1 MNVKVLI
8 ISDYRDP
15 ISSRPEAEFLIPL
28 VKEGIDITIMT
39 FGDAEYVKRFKEVG
53 INVIDFHPVKK
64 FDKPT
69 VQYIKNE
76 LIKGKYHILHLFNNK
91 AIINGIKAAKGLPV
105 KVVLYRGYTGNMN
118 WWDPTAYLKFLHPRV
133 DKIMCLTDSVKNSIA
148 KSMIFGDK
156 KKLITINKGHLL
168 SWYKKDPINRSEIG
182 IPDNA
187 FLAVNVANARSM
199 KGTKYLLKS
208 TYHLPKGLPI
218 HYIIIGNGRDTKKH
232 LKLKNNSP
240 YKNNIHFA
248 GFRSDAHRIVSA
260 SNTFILSSIKGEAIT
275 KSVFESM
282 CLGVTPII
290 TDIPGNIGLVINNE
304 SGIVIPKKNSQA
316 ISEAVMTLYNNRDL
330 LEKYGQAAQNHI
342 DKKFN
347 NSKTVKEVN
356 ALYTQLA
363 SEV

>member
-15 ISSRPEAEFLIPL
+15 ISSRPEAEFIIPL

-39 FGDAEYVKRFKEVG
+39 FGEADYVKRFKEEG

-64 FDKPT
+64 FNRST
-69 VQYIKNE
+69 VKFIQEE
-76 LIKGKYHILHLFNNK
+76 LIKGQYHIIHLFNNK
-91 AIINGIKAAKGLPV
+91 AIINGIRAAKKLPV

-133 DKIMCLTDSVKNSIA
+133 DKIMCLTDSVKKSIG
-148 KSMIFGDK
+148 KSMLFGNK
-156 KKLITINKGHLL
+156 NKLITINKGHLL
-168 SWYKKDPINRSEIG
+168 SWYKKDPIDRSEIG
-182 IPDNA
+182 VPDNA

-218 HYIIIGNGRDTKKH
+218 HYIIIGRGRDTKKH
-232 LKLKNNSP
+232 LKIKNNSP
-240 YKNNIHFA
+240 YKDQIHFT

-275 KSVFESM
+275 KSVFETM
-282 CLGVTPII
+282 CLGIPPII
-290 TDIPGNIGLVINNE
+290 TDISGNVGLVINNE
-304 SGIVIPKKNSQA
+304 SGIVVPAKDSKA
-316 ISEAVMTLYNNRDL
+316 IANAVIKLYENKELQD
-330 LEKYGQAAQNHI
+330 KFGKAAQIQI
-342 DKKFN
+342 DKNFN
-347 NSKTVKEVN
+347 NSKTVKEVK
-356 ALYTQLA
+356 ALYNKLA
-363 SEV
+363 SEI